1 MVPGLNHRLVVE
13 PFPKPQTLNCK
24 PRPYPVPPTLNRPRR
39 LPMELRVL
47 SAIGFIYIGL
57 GGFLGLG
64 FRVSSLLHGA
74 TSMQTLFCVQGFGG
88 VRVPGSV

>member
-1 MVPGLNHRLVVE
+1 
-13 PFPKPQTLNCK
+13 
-24 PRPYPVPPTLNRPRR
+24 
-39 LPMELRVL
+39 MELRVL
-47 SAIGFIYIGL
+47 CAIGFLYIYIGL

>member
-1 MVPGLNHRLVVE
+1 M
-13 PFPKPQTLNCK
+13 C
-24 PRPYPVPPTLNRPRR
+24 Y
-39 LPMELRVL
+39 RVF
-47 SAIGFIYIGL
+47 IYIYIGL